1 MPRARLINPFRD
13 YADRVVGS
21 FRFGQDKVTRDFI
34 EFVLDSAGRRERH
47 VEAGEKYWRAQLGHD
62 DIVSIGD
69 GNGDWDHDSIRPHT
83 AERMTPSSRFV
94 GNGKANPVGIPYWYG
109 ATDPE
114 TAVAEVRPW
123 KGAILTV
130 AMLQA
135 TRDLHFV
142 DSGNTRSVVLNNSG
156 ADSQYELYVWT

>member
-1 MPRARLINPFRD
+1 MRN
-13 YADRVVGS
+13 
-21 FRFGQDKVTRDFI
+21 
-34 EFVLDSAGRRERH
+34 GR
-47 VEAGEKYWRAQLGHD
+47 
-62 DIVSIGD
+62 
-69 GNGDWDHDSIRPHT
+69 
-83 AERMTPSSRFV
+83 
-94 GNGKANPVGIPYWYG
+94 ANPVGIPYWYG

-156 ADSQYELYVWT
+156 ADSQYEQYVWT